1 MKADA
6 MIEPAAF
13 PALRRGSFAHQ
24 AVGLV
29 LGILFTASLF
39 LGIAHYEKG
48 APGKPPAN
56 LDDLRVALSP
66 VEPPPLPAAPV
77 EPPAQIVP
85 VPGFDFEPSESPVK
99 VTVSPPD
106 LATLLPEDLSKA
118 PIVHARVTTLPGEF
132 KPRMDLVQDA
142 QHIYQRSE
150 VDRPPQVLERP
161 NPQVSNNVRDN
172 AKALHVTLL
181 VVVDSNGTVGRVRL
195 TKTSGNEAFDK
206 LMMESIT
213 EWVFS
218 PAMKNGRNVR
228 CLIEQG
234 ITVQW
239 SAGSV
244 FST

>member
-1 MKADA
+1 MQIGTTIDSN
-6 MIEPAAF
+6 PPSAA
-13 PALRRGSFAHQ
+13 AQGSLARQ
-24 AVGLV
+24 IVGFIA
-29 LGILFTASLF
+29 GSCFTVALF

-48 APGKPPAN
+48 APAKPPAD
-56 LDDLRVALSP
+56 LDDLRVALLP
-66 VEPPPLPAAPV
+66 VEPPPLPSATA
-77 EPPAQIVP
+77 EPPTETVP
-85 VPGFDFEPSESPVK
+85 LPGFDLAPAESPVK
-99 VTVSPPD
+99 VAVSPPD
-106 LATLLPEDLSKA
+106 LAVLLPEEMSKA
-118 PIVHARVTTLPGEF
+118 PIVHARVTTAPGEF
-132 KPRMDLVQDA
+132 KPRMELVMDA

-161 NPQVSNNVRDN
+161 NPTVSNSVRDN
-172 AKALHVTLL
+172 AKSLHVTLL
-181 VVVDSNGTVGRVRL
+181 VVIDANGTVGRIRL
-195 TKTSGNEAFDK
+195 TKSSGNEAFDK